1 MAEICAALTGL
12 RCLDLSSCVKLGALA
27 LGALGGLTA
36 LTQLAL
42 CGLSARRVSDGAIA
56 AALQRLPWLQVLS
69 LAFCRQ
75 ARACPIPYPRQACAP
90 AYPNLPAPAAGA
102 RARAARAA

>member
-1 MAEICAALTGL
+1 MAEICAALTCL
-12 RCLDLSSCVKLGALA
+12 RCLDLSSCVKLGGLA

-56 AALQRLPWLQVLS
+56 AALQRLPRLEVLS

-75 ARACPIPYPRQACAP
+75 VRLPYTLSPPGMRPC
-90 AYPNLPAPAAGA
+90 LP
-102 RARAARAA
+102 